1 MFAVNAHFLYA
12 SMRTKER
19 RSLDI
24 NICTK
29 VRVPQASSLKHEGC
43 HYATMSNK
51 TSARMKGI
59 WEYFPRH
66 SSGEYKVQRNAS
78 CAVNAMAKK
87 LLSPP
92 PLLPSPRNTRHK
104 CTGPEG
110 RGESK
115 MASHFLGG
123 PFPSTSCNDVG
134 IQEAGGKFLC
144 ISMTLR
150 M

>member
-1 MFAVNAHFLYA
+1 
-12 SMRTKER
+12 MRTKQR
-19 RSLDI
+19 KSLDI

-29 VRVPQASSLKHEGC
+29 LRVLQASFALQSMKRC

-59 WEYFPRH
+59 WEYFPQH

-78 CAVNAMAKK
+78 CVVNAIAKK

-110 RGESK
+110 KEGEDRGGWHRISW
-115 MASHFLGG
+115 AAV
-123 PFPSTSCNDVG
+123 PSTSCNDVG